1 MSGVNV
7 AGDSAAHPPGLHAAP
22 HYGHGKS
29 CLDQYFDF
37 IFYLL
42 LTAFD
47 YFGHSQGR
55 VGFMIWI
62 WAIYFTFPG
71 TYSTQPAV
79 TTQVNRVFLKVSRNI
94 FNLPSPVSFEGIST
108 SIFIFTW
115 NLGITLKRS
124 KTFNLFA

>member
-1 MSGVNV
+1 MLLETVLLTLLVSTLPLTMAMVSPVLTNI
-7 AGDSAAHPPGLHAAP
+7 LI
-22 HYGHGKS
+22 
-29 CLDQYFDF
+29 L
-37 IFYLL
+37 YLL
-42 LTAFD
+42 VTAFD
-47 YFGHSQGR
+47 YFGHSKGR

-94 FNLPSPVSFEGIST
+94 FNFPSPVSFEGIST

>member
-1 MSGVNV
+1 MLLETVLLTLLVSTLPLTMAMVSPVLTNI
-7 AGDSAAHPPGLHAAP
+7 LI
-22 HYGHGKS
+22 
-29 CLDQYFDF
+29 L
-37 IFYLL
+37 YLL

-79 TTQVNRVFLKVSRNI
+79 TTQVNRVILKVSK
-94 FNLPSPVSFEGIST
+94 FFFKPLLSLLKVT
-108 SIFIFTW
+108 AHLLFIFTW